1 MESLALA
8 SWNNAAGS
16 RVVSG
21 CLVAGLCVVKKWW
34 VALCSKGSLS
44 LRKG

>member
-1 MESLALA
+1 MESLGLA
-8 SWNNAAGS
+8 SWNNAVGS

-21 CLVAGLCVVKKWW
+21 CLVAGLCVAKKWW
-34 VALCSKGSLS
+34 VVLCSRGLLS